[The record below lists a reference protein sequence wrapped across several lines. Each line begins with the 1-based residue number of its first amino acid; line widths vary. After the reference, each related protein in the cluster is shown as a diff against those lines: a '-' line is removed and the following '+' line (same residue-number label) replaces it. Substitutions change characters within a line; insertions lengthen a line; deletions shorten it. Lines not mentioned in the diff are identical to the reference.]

1 MTTRKRKSPDKRKPA
16 RKEPGFLMMAARA
29 SMRLCARNPARFT
42 STVGFVVVMGFVAAN
57 AFWYQPGRHPSPFL
71 RTRDPHDFTAMLGLN
86 SNHSLKPDPDDV
98 TTFRIQRQT
107 AENTPVS
114 TAPGAGGS
122 ATGVV
127 PASDTGA
134 DPLTASIQ
142 AQLIRLGLYDGAADG
157 KRGPRTD
164 AAISAY
170 QRRIGM
176 SVTGAPSDD
185 LLAAMSVD
193 QKSPASADPK
203 GSADPKAGAAPK
215 GSAPP
220 VRPMERPVQVTATA
234 DDAIDPVAAAIRNAE
249 KTVTTAQSAPV
260 RPAPARLPTATP
272 VSTAAVSSGKPQSGT
287 RANAP
292 VPQAPVAATNLASTG
307 GDDAIATGAS
317 GEASLIMD
325 IQRGLINIAYTDI
338 SVDGVAGD
346 KTKAAIRHFE
356 RHYRLPE
363 TGEPNMA
370 VLKKLKSIGAL

>member
-1 MTTRKRKSPDKRKPA
+1 MTPRKRKTPDKRKPA
-16 RKEPGFLMMAARA
+16 RKEPGFLLLAARA

-107 AENTPVS
+107 AENTPAS
-114 TAPGAGGS
+114 TAPGSGGS
-122 ATGVV
+122 ATGVLQAAE
-127 PASDTGA
+127 PGA
-134 DPLTASIQ
+134 DQLTAGIQ
-142 AQLIRLGLYDGAADG
+142 AQLIRLGLYDGVTDG

-176 SVTGAPSDD
+176 PVTGAPSDD
-185 LLAAMSVD
+185 LLAALSVD
-193 QKSPASADPK
+193 QKSPA
-203 GSADPKAGAAPK
+203 GAAPK
-215 GSAPP
+215 GSTPP

-260 RPAPARLPTATP
+260 RPNPARLPTATP
-272 VSTAAVSSGKPQSGT
+272 VSTAAVSTGKTQSGT
-287 RANAP
+287 LAKSATTANAP
-292 VPQAPVAATNLASTG
+292 VPQAPVASASLVTTG
-307 GDDAIATGAS
+307 ANGTGANGTGAS

-346 KTKAAIRHFE
+346 KTKAAIRHYE

>member
-16 RKEPGFLMMAARA
+16 RKEPGFLLLAAQA

-86 SNHSLKPDPDDV
+86 SNHPLKPDPDDV

-114 TAPGAGGS
+114 PAPGAVGS
-122 ATGVV
+122 ATGVL
-127 PASDTGA
+127 PATDTGA
-134 DPLTASIQ
+134 DPLTAGIQ

-170 QRRIGM
+170 QRRIGVP
-176 SVTGAPSDD
+176 VTGAPSDD
-185 LLAAMSVD
+185 LLAALSVD
-193 QKSPASADPK
+193 QKSPAVAP
-203 GSADPKAGAAPK
+203 PKA
-215 GSAPP
+215 SAPP

-260 RPAPARLPTATP
+260 RPNPTRLPTATP
-272 VSTAAVSSGKPQSGT
+272 VSTAAASTVKTQSGALAKSAT
-287 RANAP
+287 TANAP
-292 VPQAPVAATNLASTG
+292 VPQAPVASASLVTTG
-307 GDDAIATGAS
+307 ANGTGVNGTGAS
-317 GEASLIMD
+317 EEASLIMD

>member
-107 AENTPVS
+107 AENTPAS
-114 TAPGAGGS
+114 TAPGAGGP
-122 ATGVV
+122 ATAVV
-127 PASDTGA
+127 PATDTGA
-134 DPLTASIQ
+134 DRLTAGIQ
-142 AQLIRLGLYDGAADG
+142 AQLIRLGLYDGVADG

-176 SVTGAPSDD
+176 PVTGAPSDD
-185 LLAAMSVD
+185 LLAALSVD
-193 QKSPASADPK
+193 QKSPAVE
-203 GSADPKAGAAPK
+203 APK

-220 VRPMERPVQVTATA
+220 VRPMERPVQVTTTA

-249 KTVTTAQSAPV
+249 KTVTTARSAPV
-260 RPAPARLPTATP
+260 QPAPSRLPTATP
-272 VSTAAVSSGKPQSGT
+272 VSTASASSGKTQSGALT
-287 RANAP
+287 KAATSANTP
-292 VPQAPVAATNLASTG
+292 VPQAPVASASLVTTG
-307 GDDAIATGAS
+307 ANGAGVNGTGAS